1 MFLPRM
7 KLGVFL
13 KESSFEVPNVSCR
26 QQLCASLRKHCHHW
40 NFYKMNRR
48 ILIVTFFLFLG
59 INEIKSQTIE
69 IPYQDFEWNC
79 NFKSSSGNFIIRN
92 RSELKEFSTCNLFS
106 FDFEKYTI
114 IGVQGL
120 NVGHEVPVVV
130 FKILMDNSNKIITVE
145 ANFGLPPIFLVSRL
159 WSGCIAKASIRLHKI
174 MLTKG

>member
-1 MFLPRM
+1 
-7 KLGVFL
+7 
-13 KESSFEVPNVSCR
+13 
-26 QQLCASLRKHCHHW
+26 
-40 NFYKMNRR
+40 MNRR

-145 ANFGLPPIFLVSRL
+145 AKIYGGKSCSCRVGKPSFKKFIYVDKLPSDYQIEFKKEM
-159 WSGCIAKASIRLHKI
+159 IND
-174 MLTKG
+174 